1 MTDSE
6 LIDRLEHFS
15 GLSYGNPICKHA
27 VDRIKDLK
35 EDNARM
41 AHTLRIIN
49 NNLPRYNWKETTS
62 LPERLRIMAWW
73 MNAGA
78 AWGFVGESLFLERA
92 ADLLESCEFL
102 LESKNV

>member
-1 MTDSE
+1 MNDTE
-6 LIDRLEHFS
+6 LITSLEHFA
-15 GLSYGNPICKHA
+15 GLSYGNPICTKA
-27 VDRIKDLK
+27 ADRIKDLK

-41 AHTLRIIN
+41 AHTLKMIN

-62 LPERLRIMAWW
+62 LPDRLRAMAWM

-92 ADLLESCEFL
+92 ADLLEG
-102 LESKNV
+102 KDV